1 MVDFLDKYNILYE
14 NQYGFRPNYST
25 EYAPIQLS
33 DKIARAIDDKKFMV
47 GIFVDLSKAF
57 DTLNHEILLTKLAHY
72 GIRGIANDWFRSY
85 LSNRKQ
91 CVSFNNIL
99 SAECTITTGVP
110 QGSILG
116 PLLFLLYINDICNS
130 SSLLHF
136 ILYADDTNIFFSSKN
151 IDELCTIV
159 NMELRCVMQWFI
171 CNRLSVNIKKT
182 NFVLFGN
189 QAMLKNV
196 TSQTRCKLFMGNIE
210 IGQTNTA
217 KFLGIIIDSNLT
229 WKPHIDNVTKKVAKS
244 VGIIKR
250 VRHCLP
256 VDTLNTLYN
265 TLILPYINYCN
276 IIWARNKVTKI
287 NKYTEQ
293 QQQSTRLHALFVLQ
307 KKIVRIITL
316 SPYNSHALPLFKRLN
331 QLTIYD
337 INKLAVATFMYRYEN
352 NSLPQVFSGF
362 FVATSAVHDHIIHV
376 APLSCIFCLLE
387 LT

>member
-1 MVDFLDKYNILYE
+1 M
-14 NQYGFRPNYST
+14 T
-25 EYAPIQLS
+25 PIS
-33 DKIARAIDDKKFMV
+33 
-47 GIFVDLSKAF
+47 
-57 DTLNHEILLTKLAHY
+57 
-72 GIRGIANDWFRSY
+72 
-85 LSNRKQ
+85 
-91 CVSFNNIL
+91 
-99 SAECTITTGVP
+99 
-110 QGSILG
+110 
-116 PLLFLLYINDICNS
+116 
-130 SSLLHF
+130 
-136 ILYADDTNIFFSSKN
+136 FFSSKN
-151 IDELCTIV
+151 IDDLCTIV
-159 NMELRCVMQWFI
+159 NMELRYVIQWFI

-196 TSQTRCKLFMGNIE
+196 TNQTRCKLFMGNIE

-229 WKPHIDNVTKKVAKS
+229 WKPHTDNVTKKVAKS

-362 FVATSAVHDHIIHV
+362 FRCHV
-376 APLSCIFCLLE
+376 CS
-387 LT
+387 T